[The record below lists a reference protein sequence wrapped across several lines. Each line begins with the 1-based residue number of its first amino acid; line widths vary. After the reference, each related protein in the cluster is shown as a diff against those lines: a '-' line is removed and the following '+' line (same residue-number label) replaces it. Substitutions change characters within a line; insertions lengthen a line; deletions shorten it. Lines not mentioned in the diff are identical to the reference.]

1 MTPAFAADKPNRK
14 MWVMSGAVIVAV
26 TINVGLLLL
35 IGGLISERQR
45 ELAQTP
51 NLQPVDFVRFRPARK
66 PPPTPPVEAKPKP
79 LSEIVTDKPAAAKSK
94 PAADKAATV
103 GKKQAARAGKPAKSQ
118 REQPGMAA
126 PRLDI
131 PAQGDGAVF
140 PSVPGTDERLTSPPG
155 QWNLAKQAEP
165 KKGSGGEENG
175 EGTGYANSRLVV
187 LSQVLPDYP
196 PKARSLGIQGWVQLE
211 IAVNPSGNVS
221 AAKVVDAKP
230 KELFEEAALA
240 AIKQWRFQP
249 AYKNGQAVE
258 QRALQRVD
266 FRIERR

>member
-14 MWVMSGAVIVAV
+14 MLVMSGAIIAAM

-51 NLQPVDFVRFRPARK
+51 NLQPVDFVRFRPTRK
-66 PPPTPPVEAKPKP
+66 ELPTPAVEAK
-79 LSEIVTDKPAAAKSK
+79 EMVTDKPAAAKPK
-94 PAADKAATV
+94 PAAENTTTV
-103 GKKQAARAGKPAKSQ
+103 GKKPAARTGKPAKSPIK
-118 REQPGMAA
+118 QPGVAA

-131 PAQGDGAVF
+131 PAHGDGVAF
-140 PSVPGTDERLTSPPG
+140 PGVPGTDERLTAPPG
-155 QWNLAKQAEP
+155 QWNVAKQPEP
-165 KKGSGGEENG
+165 RESAGGDEHG
-175 EGTGYANSRLVV
+175 KGTGYAKSRLVV
-187 LSQVLPDYP
+187 LSRVLPDYP
-196 PKARSLGIQGWVQLE
+196 PRARSLGIQGWVQLE
-211 IAVNPSGNVS
+211 IIVNPSGKVS

-230 KELFEEAALA
+230 KEVFEEAALA

-249 AYKNGQAVE
+249 AYKNGQAIE

-266 FRIERR
+266 FRLETR